1 MAHITLYPENV
12 IGTIKPM
19 HAVNNGP
26 AKSRID
32 NCDTY
37 RAAGIPYARNHD
49 ASYCEEYGSE
59 HCVDVIG
66 IFPDFDADPYDEASY
81 DFAITDAYLRLTLE
95 AGTQI
100 FYRLG
105 NRIEHACKKYG
116 TLPPK
121 DFHKWAVICEHII
134 RHYNEGWA
142 NGYHWNIRYWE
153 IWNEADLDYDDSDNK
168 LCWGGTA
175 AQFYEFYRIAAL
187 HLKRCFP
194 HLKIGGPAASWP
206 THSWLERF
214 FEAMTT
220 GERVPLDF
228 YSWHNYFT
236 DPEIIV
242 KNAVFVREQLDRFGY
257 TETESICNE
266 WNYIERF
273 AGEEFRRSIRTI
285 IGMKGAAFTASVMCR
300 AQSAPVDMLMYY
312 DARPC
317 IFNGM
322 FDIYTLLPLKGYYP
336 FLAWNTL
343 YTLGNQVQAESDDP
357 DVSVVCA
364 SDGSNTAAI
373 ISFYA
378 FAEDAADK
386 EIVLGGTG
394 TYSVTVLDDEHDF
407 TAAAPVTLPAA
418 LTVRAN
424 TVLLLQR
431 ICDPE

>member
-1 MAHITLYPENV
+1 MSTITLHPETV
-12 IGTIKPM
+12 VGKIKRM

-26 AKSRID
+26 AKCRID
-32 NCDTY
+32 NCDDY
-37 RAAGIPYARNHD
+37 RRAGIPFARNHD

-66 IFPDFDADPYDEASY
+66 IYPDFDADPYDENSY
-81 DFAITDAYLRLTLE
+81 DFAITDKYLQTILE
-95 AGTQI
+95 TGTRI

-105 NRIEHACKKYG
+105 NRIEHYCKKYG

-142 NGYHWNIRYWE
+142 NGYHWNIEYWE

-187 HLKRCFP
+187 HLKKCFP

-206 THSWLERF
+206 TNPWLERF
-214 FEAMTT
+214 FAAMTE

-236 DPEIIV
+236 DPKTIAE
-242 KNAVFVREQLDRFGY
+242 NADYVRTQLDRWGY

-273 AGEEFRRSIRTI
+273 AGEEFRHSISVI
-285 IGMKGAAFTASVMCR
+285 IGIKGAAFTSSVM
-300 AQSAPVDMLMYY
+300 AKSQNASIDMLMYY

-317 IFNGM
+317 VFNGL
-322 FDIYTLLPLKGYYP
+322 FDFYTLKPLKGYYP
-336 FLAWNTL
+336 FVMWNEL
-343 YTLGNQVQAESDDP
+343 YILGNQTEALSDDP
-357 DVSVVCA
+357 AVDVICA
-364 SDGSNTAAI
+364 SDGDAVCAVITYYSMDETA
-373 ISFYA
+373 
-378 FAEDAADK
+378 DTK
-386 EIVLGGTG
+386 EVTVNGEG
-394 TYSVTVLDDEHDF
+394 TYDVYTLDADHNYDL
-407 TAAAPVTLPAA
+407 TQTVTLPTA
-418 LTVRAN
+418 LSMQAN
-424 TVLLLQR
+424 SVIHLKKA
-431 ICDPE
+431 